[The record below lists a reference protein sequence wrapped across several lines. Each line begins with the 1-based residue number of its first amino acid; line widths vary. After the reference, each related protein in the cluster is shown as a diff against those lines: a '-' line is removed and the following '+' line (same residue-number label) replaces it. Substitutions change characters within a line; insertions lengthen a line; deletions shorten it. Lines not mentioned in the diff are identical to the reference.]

1 MVSHEPLIERVAS
14 TAHQMVAKQHYTAA
28 DVQSRHDN
36 LQAQLQQLKDL
47 AADRREKLNDA
58 HQAQQVRATL
68 L

>member
-14 TAHQMVAKQHYTAA
+14 TAHQMVAKQHYAAA

-58 HQAQQVRATL
+58 HQAQQVRRQ
-68 L
+68 